1 MSLPDRNQ
9 PGQGAPA
16 DRPRAGAVLAWA
28 ALAAAIAVPTAFAA
42 TSPQLAWRG
51 PVYIVAGLA
60 GVAAMALLLVQPLL
74 IANVLPGLSALRS
87 RHLHRWTGGL
97 LVAAV
102 VVHLAGL
109 WITSPPDVIDA
120 LVFNSPTPFSPWGVV
135 AMWAVFAAAL
145 LAVLRRRLRLSP
157 RTWRLGHV
165 ALVTVTVIGST
176 VHALLIVGTM
186 ETVSKAVLCALVV
199 AATAWAVYG
208 LWRR

>member
-1 MSLPDRNQ
+1 MSLPDRSQ
-9 PGQGAPA
+9 AGQGAPA
-16 DRPRAGAVLAWA
+16 DRSRARAVLVWT
-28 ALAAAIAVPTAFAA
+28 ALVAAIAVPIAFAA

-87 RHLHRWTGGL
+87 RRLHRWTGGF

-186 ETVSKAVLCALVV
+186 ETLSKAVLCALVV